1 MISFTQNK
9 NHRNDILLHRGYAY
23 QGNVLQKSISAAM
36 YLESKRAGILA
47 QLETPIST
55 IIDNIKMIKKWM
67 NWTLP
72 WYFTNFN

>member
-1 MISFTQNK
+1 MINFNQHK

-23 QGNVLQKSISAAM
+23 QGHILEKSLSAAL
-36 YLESKRAGILA
+36 YLETKRSGILA
-47 QLETPIST
+47 QLETPLANMVDS
-55 IIDNIKMIKKWM
+55 IKMIKKWM